1 MGKKLTR
8 LLLAGAVL
16 LATGGAWAQTDT
28 ATEVRYDKP
37 EEFADV
43 SFDPR
48 KREEALLELTRH
60 FQKLGKTLPAGQQL
74 KIVVTDI
81 DLAGRED
88 MRVRSANEIRVLT
101 GAADWPRI
109 TLSYVLEQDGQVRK
123 SGDAK
128 LSDMSYLNR
137 INRYASGEQLRYEKL
152 MIDEWFEKT
161 FAPPRN

>member
-8 LLLAGAVL
+8 LLLAGSVL
-16 LATGGAWAQTDT
+16 LATGGAWAQADT